1 MATIEIYGPVA
12 VERYYCLYCSFDM
25 TETMVCIDCN
35 EYKSAV
41 TFKEFVEFNGHYPK
55 LRAVK

>member
-1 MATIEIYGPVA
+1 MATIEVYYTPA
-12 VERYYCLYCSFDM
+12 LEKYYCLYCSFDM
-25 TETMVCIDCN
+25 TARMVCTDCN

-41 TFKEFVEFNGHYPK
+41 TLQEFVEFNGHYPK

>member
-1 MATIEIYGPVA
+1 MATIEIYGAPT

-25 TETMVCIDCN
+25 TITKVCIDCN

-41 TFKEFVEFNGHYPK
+41 TLQEFIEMNGHYPR

>member
-1 MATIEIYGPVA
+1 MATIEIYGPAV

-25 TETMVCIDCN
+25 TATMVCKDCN

-41 TFKEFVEFNGHYPK
+41 TLQEFVEFNGHYPK